1 MTSAEENASASETKG
16 TPGQGL
22 AGATLGF
29 FFGFA
34 AVALFGPTAEKIRLA
49 MDLSA
54 FEVGLLVATPSLTG
68 SLLRIPFSAW
78 VDTTGGRKPFLVLL
92 FLSALGMVG
101 LYAVVAFLYPD
112 RLDASYYPALLA
124 LGALCGCGIATFSVG
139 ITQVA
144 YWFPPKRHG
153 TALGTYAGFG
163 NLAPGLFS
171 FLLPLALA
179 AWGLAHAYLGWLGFL
194 LLGTV
199 LYALLGRN
207 AWYFQLR
214 RSGMDAEAAR
224 SRAEAMGQEVFPSER
239 AMQGLATSAGVW
251 ETWALVALYF
261 TTFGG
266 FLALTAWLPTYW
278 NAYLGC
284 GVGAAGSLTG
294 AFSLLASLIRVVGGT
309 WSDRYGGEKTA
320 ALSLLATLLGALLMT
335 FAGTFAPAALG
346 MLLVGIGMGVNNAAV
361 FKMVPQYVRKA
372 VGGASGWVG
381 GVGAFGGFCLP
392 PVMALFVERMGRIGY
407 ARGFVVLVALAV
419 LSLGLVVLIRRKGR
433 QEPVLVYTS
442 R

>member
-1 MTSAEENASASETKG
+1 MTSPKEDAATVGTKG

-22 AGATLGF
+22 TGATLGF

-34 AVALFGPTAEKIRLA
+34 SVALFGPTAEKLRQA

-54 FEVGLLVATPSLTG
+54 LQVGLLVATPSLTG

-92 FLSALGMVG
+92 FLSGLGMVG
-101 LYAVVAFLYPD
+101 LYSVVAFLYPD
-112 RLDASYYPALLA
+112 RLDASYYPAILA

-171 FLLPLALA
+171 FLLPAALA

-194 LLGTV
+194 LLGTL

-214 RSGMDAEAAR
+214 RGGVDPEAAR
-224 SRAEAMGQEVFPSER
+224 TRAKKLGQEVFPSER
-239 AMQGLATSAGVW
+239 AVQGLVASAGVW

-284 GVGAAGSLTG
+284 GMGAAGSLTG
-294 AFSLLASLIRVVGGT
+294 VFSLLASLIRVLGGA

-335 FAGTFAPAALG
+335 FAGTPALAVLG
-346 MLLVGIGMGVNNAAV
+346 TLLVGTGMGVNNAAV

-392 PVMALFVERMGRIGY
+392 PVMAFFVERMGRIGY
-407 ARGFVVLVALAV
+407 ARGFIVLAALAAG
-419 LSLGLVVLIRRKGR
+419 SLALVFLLKRKGR
-433 QEPVLVYTS
+433 REPVLVYT